1 VNVPAQDGAPPPG
14 SSQLDGEAVLFGFD
28 PSPVR
33 VTIVA
38 RSRAWRVGGAART
51 MALFVAIAPFVAIFP
66 PHAVWPIGALLA
78 GAFLARRR
86 YVERFTLWG
95 LDGTCPKCGTTFRV
109 KPGRLRA
116 PHSVPCEGCHHEPAI
131 RISAEQLEAIALS

>member
-1 VNVPAQDGAPPPG
+1 
-14 SSQLDGEAVLFGFD
+14 
-28 PSPVR
+28 
-33 VTIVA
+33 
-38 RSRAWRVGGAART
+38 

-95 LDGTCPKCGTTFRV
+95 LDGTCPKCGATFRV